1 MNEYKNVPIMAAH
14 LPACQAVARLR
25 PRHQVKV
32 TVMALLLID
41 EPQTVKIGTLQRKRD
56 PIRAQILKMS
66 LLRVETLYRRSALF
80 FSGL

>member
-1 MNEYKNVPIMAAH
+1 MSLLWQH
-14 LPACQAVARLR
+14 TCQAVARLR

-41 EPQTVKIGTLQRKRD
+41 EPQTVKIGTLQRNRG
-56 PIRAQILKMS
+56 PIGAQILQNVP
-66 LLRVETLYRRSALF
+66 VETLYRRGALF